1 MACLFP
7 FYVEKTRTILLKG
20 GGASFKSD
28 RIPVPCGKCPNCL
41 TRRANGW
48 AFRIMHQERVSVSS
62 LWVTLTYDPHSVRIT
77 PNGYMTLVKR
87 DVQLFIKR
95 IRKAIHSD
103 WLKKNR
109 LLRKQKRQLLPL
121 PLPVKYYC
129 CGEYGSTYWRPHYH
143 IVLLN
148 VPESTLSRS
157 WYDAETGALMGDV
170 YIDPRPLS
178 ESCIAYTV
186 FYCNKGS
193 RVPAHRNDDRAKEF
207 SLMSKGMGLSYLTE
221 HIFGFII

>member
-1 MACLFP
+1 M
-7 FYVEKTRTILLKG
+7 
-20 GGASFKSD
+20 
-28 RIPVPCGKCPNCL
+28 
-41 TRRANGW
+41 
-48 AFRIMHQERVSVSS
+48 
-62 LWVTLTYDPHSVRIT
+62 
-77 PNGYMTLVKR
+77 
-87 DVQLFIKR
+87 
-95 IRKAIHSD
+95 
-103 WLKKNR
+103 
-109 LLRKQKRQLLPL
+109 LRKQKRALLPL

-148 VPESTLSRS
+148 VPESTLARS

-221 HIFGFII
+221 HIRLYHLADLSRNYVTLPGGGRTALPRYYADRLFTEQDKENMQDLLQTASRLASKAVFDQHVQVHGNADDFIRSQNEARHAAIRTFQQKAKRRSN